1 MKGLIGAAVA
11 TVLVAGTAATASMTL
26 QFDVNGIAVQSQ
38 NSSGVNS
45 AFGGLNHTG
54 SVNFSFAPDI
64 TRLVDIAVANGLGA
78 PVSQGFSGSLINFTG
93 HINMTNGQV
102 TGGNLMLQIDG
113 GDSYSADIVSNV
125 GAVTNFIG
133 GGFKIEGLTFNGQF
147 NDPMFGN
154 VNVAPWF
161 EAQGFGGLLG
171 SFLQFNFNPDATGH
185 SFADMD
191 IFVHS
196 QVIPLPP
203 AAWTGLAT
211 LTGVMFVGYLRRRRS

>member
-1 MKGLIGAAVA
+1 
-11 TVLVAGTAATASMTL
+11 
-26 QFDVNGIAVQSQ
+26 
-38 NSSGVNS
+38 
-45 AFGGLNHTG
+45 
-54 SVNFSFAPDI
+54 
-64 TRLVDIAVANGLGA
+64 LVDIAVANGLGA